1 MSCSGDR
8 LEVLKVSVIGNREFQ
23 WASWSLSILMNCGHG
38 ARGGAVLQRTQP
50 CFTKP
55 FFTSSCR
62 LCQPNPTI
70 CARDTT
76 RNSSEAFK
84 YEVAGFLYRK
94 VAHLNGASEG
104 CVPIGSSPRNSR
116 NRLRASSKPPEAAL
130 ARWQALKRR
139 AGWGAMCNALRRYV
153 PSFAIGY
160 GGDH

>member
-1 MSCSGDR
+1 MGILVPFCPDELWRWSSG
-8 LEVLKVSVIGNREFQ
+8 
-23 WASWSLSILMNCGHG
+23 
-38 ARGGAVLQRTQP
+38 RGYVTTQTAL
-50 CFTKP
+50 FYQA
-55 FFTSSCR
+55 FFTSPCR

-76 RNSSEAFK
+76 RNNSEAFE

-94 VAHLNGASEG
+94 VAHLHGASEG
-104 CVPIGSSPRNSR
+104 CVPIGSSPRNSQ
-116 NRLRASSKPPEAAL
+116 NRLRARSKPPDAAL

-139 AGWGAMCNALRRYV
+139 AGWALCVTALRRYV